1 MVSRRALAVLR
12 PRWMLWWSGWVDRGM
27 RAVRVGGGGG
37 RVVEPFLANSR
48 RVLSCETAVTW
59 SASFPGCTAEDWAA
73 KQLGAC

>member
-37 RVVEPFLANSR
+37 RVVEPFLVR
-48 RVLSCETAVTW
+48 DSCHMVRQ
-59 SASFPGCTAEDWAA
+59 FPW
-73 KQLGAC
+73 LHR